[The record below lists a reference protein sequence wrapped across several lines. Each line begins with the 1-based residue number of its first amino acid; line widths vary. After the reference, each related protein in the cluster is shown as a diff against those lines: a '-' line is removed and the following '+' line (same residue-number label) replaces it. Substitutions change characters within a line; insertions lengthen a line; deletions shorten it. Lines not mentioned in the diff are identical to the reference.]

1 MAQISFSF
9 NGGFWP
15 ISFPLFHG
23 TTRPSALGA
32 VLVAACMNGS
42 LVGGKELHVD
52 PASTA
57 LADPKQP
64 HAPRQS
70 GPSPQCQLMNSQE
83 PSSSHARAWA
93 IASSYESERPS
104 DSAAANAMAPNASRA

>member
-1 MAQISFSF
+1 M
-9 NGGFWP
+9 
-15 ISFPLFHG
+15 L
-23 TTRPSALGA
+23 RL
-32 VLVAACMNGS
+32 LVADCCREYLQQAAVAAN
-42 LVGGKELHVD
+42 VRNRDDYQAVVD
-52 PASTA
+52 PE
-57 LADPKQP
+57 QP

-104 DSAAANAMAPNASRA
+104 DSAAANAMAPNASRARSINTSSPGSG

>member
-9 NGGFWP
+9 SGGFWP

-42 LVGGKELHVD
+42 FIGGKEPYVD
-52 PASTA
+52 PAARALVHPEPPLLLTGTGHSTA
-57 LADPKQP
+57 ISLRHWATES
-64 HAPRQS
+64 PR
-70 GPSPQCQLMNSQE
+70 P
-83 PSSSHARAWA
+83 R
-93 IASSYESERPS
+93 
-104 DSAAANAMAPNASRA
+104 AAAATAGWPGQASRRS